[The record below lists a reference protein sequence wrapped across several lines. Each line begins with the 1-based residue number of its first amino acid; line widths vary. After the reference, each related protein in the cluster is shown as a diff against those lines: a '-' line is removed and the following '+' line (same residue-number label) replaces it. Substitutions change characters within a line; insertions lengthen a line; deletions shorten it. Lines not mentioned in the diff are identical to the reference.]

1 MEVILKLIID
11 ASSTQLYMLGW
22 RVSPA
27 NFVDEV
33 GLIHESTYNMDVF
46 VATTSCFL
54 QGSGLYIAVIVE
66 VILKLLLDASSTQQ
80 YMFAWRVYL
89 ANFVGEKSLK
99 RVPSTTHLVQVLLVA
114 SVYSSVSGLAILKL
128 VIMLL
133 STFRWVYAL
142 IGLAL
147 KAFPHLVQCSL
158 ILLSSI
164 SYF

>member
-1 MEVILKLIID
+1 MVVEVILKLIID

-89 ANFVGEKSLK
+89 ANFVGEKMSRKGTFSHTFGAGFTIK
-99 RVPSTTHLVQVLLVA
+99 RVFTLQ
-114 SVYSSVSGLAILKL
+114 
-128 VIMLL
+128 
-133 STFRWVYAL
+133 F
-142 IGLAL
+142 LAL
-147 KAFPHLVQCSL
+147 PF
-158 ILLSSI
+158 
-164 SYF
+164 